1 MPATDTEAGRIEPTS
16 LADLL
21 RVRAA
26 SQPQDRAYV
35 LLSDR
40 GGEVAAISFADL
52 DRRAAVLARRLAGSA
67 AAGDRALLLFPMGID
82 CLVAF
87 FGCLYAGIIAV
98 PMMLPRRQSRR
109 DASSAIVA
117 DCGPRLALSTTD
129 VLGGARGNLRSKGW
143 SGSRSI
149 LSRTIPV
156 WIAFCRTS
164 RGAATSLFCNTPR
177 VRPRPPRG

>member
-117 DCGPRLALSTTD
+117 DCGPRLALTTTD
-129 VLGGARGNLRSKGW
+129 VIGR
-143 SGSRSI
+143 
-149 LSRTIPV
+149 
-156 WIAFCRTS
+156 
-164 RGAATSLFCNTPR
+164 
-177 VRPRPPRG
+177 RPRRSARPVSAARAGVDRGRYYLYDSNMLSQAAGQYHQLRPIVLIIGDVK